1 MVCAHSGGHG
11 RPGPRSQRRLI
22 GERQP
27 SLPWVFCSHPE
38 LLCLPSHAGRASPIA
53 ILTKRPTGTAAEPSL
68 RAAKL
73 CVLTSDP
80 PQTTSSTRQAR
91 ASPRP
96 TGAHPSCPCSSS
108 RPREL
113 PSRASPCRQPLLM
126 VKARDRV
133 RRHGRGCGGGVSM
146 IPQAGALQCVL
157 WEHSSNSLSSRCRG
171 VESNT
176 GHPLEAIW
184 SPKGGSPE
192 KAQV

>member
-38 LLCLPSHAGRASPIA
+38 LLCLPSHPGRAV
-53 ILTKRPTGTAAEPSL
+53 EPSL

-73 CVLTSDP
+73 CVLTSHP

-91 ASPRP
+91 ASPSP
-96 TGAHPSCPCSSS
+96 AGAHPSCPCSSS

-113 PSRASPCRQPLLM
+113 PSRASPCRQPQLM
-126 VKARDRV
+126 VKAPDRV
-133 RRHGRGCGGGVSM
+133 GRQGRGCGGGVSM
-146 IPQAGALQCVL
+146 IPQAGDLQCVL
-157 WEHSSNSLSSRCRG
+157 WGHSSNSLSSRCCG

-192 KAQV
+192 KARM